1 MDTLKSVVVW
11 IVSLSFMVLFFPLT
25 FIIWLLLLPF
35 DRERAFVHWS
45 LVYQSVFLTWV
56 LPIWKADIRGR
67 DKIRKGTTYV
77 IISNH
82 QSMLDTI
89 LINNIRYRYK
99 WISKIENEKVPFI
112 GWYLKMADYISVN
125 RGDELSKQAMLE
137 KSLNC
142 LHRGTS
148 IMIFPEGTRSRDN
161 EIGFYKRGAFQLA
174 MQANV
179 AILPVLIDGTGG
191 ILPKH
196 GLRIGNGY
204 QINIRIL
211 DPIIPAS
218 FGTENPDELAK
229 EIHDRMASELKS
241 LRGEYQGK

>member
-1 MDTLKSVVVW
+1 MNIIKSIIAW
-11 IVSLSFMVLFFPLT
+11 IIALSFMVLFFPLT
-25 FIIWLLLLPF
+25 FLVWLLLLPF

-45 LVYQSVFLTWV
+45 LVYQSVFLTWL

-67 DKIRKGTTYV
+67 EKIINGTTYV

-89 LINNIRYRYK
+89 LINNLRYRYK
-99 WISKIENEKVPFI
+99 WISKVENEKVPFI

-125 RGDELSKQAMLE
+125 RGDEQSKQEMLE

-142 LHRGTS
+142 LRRGTS
-148 IMIFPEGTRSRDN
+148 IMIFPEGTRSKDN

-179 AILPVLIDGTGG
+179 PILPVLIDGTGG

-196 GLRIGNGY
+196 GLRVGNGY
-204 QINIRIL
+204 HINIRIL
-211 DPIIPAS
+211 DPILPAS
-218 FGTENPDELAK
+218 FVTENPDELAK
-229 EIHDRMASELKS
+229 WVHDSMAAGLKS
-241 LRGEYQGK
+241 LRAGAQAI